1 MLVEDNEDLRVM
13 ISDTLEK
20 YYNVVTA
27 PDGVEALEIL
37 KDKDVDVI
45 VSDVMMDRMNG
56 MDLCRKVKND
66 IEYSHIPFIILTA
79 LTTDEAHEEG
89 LSCGADVYL
98 EKPFPIRQLVL
109 QIENLLRTRR
119 LFYERMKGSIV
130 PVVSAVADT
139 AAEPSAAVSNEEV
152 KSGSD
157 AVAETGAESVREK
170 TGLNRLDTEFLEK
183 MNSIISE
190 SVEDEEFSIDV
201 LAQNMNMSRSS
212 FYRKITAVTGMSPN
226 EYLKNFRLNKAA
238 ELLRDGCRVSEVSER
253 VGFTSSSYFAK
264 CFRAKFGVLPSEFK

>member
-1 MLVEDNEDLRVM
+1 
-13 ISDTLEK
+13 
-20 YYNVVTA
+20 
-27 PDGVEALEIL
+27 
-37 KDKDVDVI
+37 
-45 VSDVMMDRMNG
+45 
-56 MDLCRKVKND
+56 
-66 IEYSHIPFIILTA
+66 
-79 LTTDEAHEEG
+79 
-89 LSCGADVYL
+89 
-98 EKPFPIRQLVL
+98 
-109 QIENLLRTRR
+109 
-119 LFYERMKGSIV
+119 
-130 PVVSAVADT
+130 
-139 AAEPSAAVSNEEV
+139 
-152 KSGSD
+152 
-157 AVAETGAESVREK
+157 
-170 TGLNRLDTEFLEK
+170 